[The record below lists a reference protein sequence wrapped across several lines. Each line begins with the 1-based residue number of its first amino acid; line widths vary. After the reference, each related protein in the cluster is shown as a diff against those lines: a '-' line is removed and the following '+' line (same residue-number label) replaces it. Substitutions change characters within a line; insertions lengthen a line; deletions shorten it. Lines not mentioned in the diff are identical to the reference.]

1 MNDLHIVTLGCRL
14 NAAESETMRA
24 HATKAGL
31 AATVIVNGCAV
42 TGEAMRQ
49 TRQAVRRA
57 KRDHPAARIV
67 VAGCAA
73 QIDAPGFAAM
83 PEVDAVIGND
93 EKMRAQTFDALA
105 HRLSASEPIVA
116 VGDIM
121 AQRAPIGHLATG
133 FDADT
138 RNGHARAFVEVQQGC
153 DHRCT
158 FCIIPFGRGNNRS
171 APAGEIVAQI
181 RALVGSG
188 VREIV
193 LTGVDITGWG
203 GDLPGAPTLGQLA
216 RRILKL
222 VPALGRLRFSSIDV
236 AEIDDDLL
244 RLIADEERLLPHLH
258 LSLQAGSDMI
268 LKRMKRRH
276 SRAQAIAFCHQ
287 VRALRPDMTF
297 GADLI
302 AGFPTES
309 DSMFADSLDLV
320 AACDLAFLHVF
331 PFSARNGTPAA
342 RMPQLPKS
350 LRKERAAQ
358 LREAGARQRT
368 RYFDTLIGRSITAL
382 VENRRL
388 DRARGHSDGFA
399 PIDIACEGAAIGRG
413 ALVTARVEVHDGTRL
428 NARLIDIKD
437 RHETDRHETAAP
449 DRNAAQRLVSAR

>member
-14 NAAESETMRA
+14 NMAESETMRA
-24 HATKAGL
+24 HAAKAGL
-31 AATVIVNGCAV
+31 DAAVIVNGCAV

-49 TRQAVRRA
+49 TRQAIRRA

-67 VAGCAA
+67 VTGCAA
-73 QIDAPGFAAM
+73 QIDANGFAAM

-93 EKMRAQTFDALA
+93 EKMRPAILAALA
-105 HRLSASEPIVA
+105 RRLSVSPDSKPETIVA

-121 AQRAPIGHLATG
+121 ALRDATGHPATG

-153 DHRCT
+153 DHRCS

-171 APAGEIVAQI
+171 APAGEIVAQV
-181 RALVGSG
+181 RALVESG

-216 RRILKL
+216 RRILRL
-222 VPALGRLRFSSIDV
+222 VPELGRLRFSSIDV
-236 AEIDDDLL
+236 AEIDDELL
-244 RLIADEERLLPHLH
+244 RLVADEPRLMPHLH
-258 LSLQAGSDMI
+258 LSLQAGSDLI

-276 SRAQAIAFCHQ
+276 SRAQAIAFCRHA
-287 VRALRPDMTF
+287 RTLRPDITF

-309 DSMFADSLDLV
+309 GEMFAESLDLV

-342 RMPQLPKS
+342 RMPQLPKA

-358 LREAGARQRT
+358 LREAGVHQRA
-368 RYFDTLIGRSITAL
+368 RYFDSLIGRSVCAL
-382 VENRRL
+382 VENRRT
-388 DRARGHSDGFA
+388 DRAHGHSDGFA
-399 PIDIACEGAAIGRG
+399 LIDIACEGTDIGRG
-413 ALVTARVEVHDGTRL
+413 ALVTARVISHDGARL
-428 NARLIDIKD
+428 SARLIDD
-437 RHETDRHETAAP
+437 RCDAVPHRSVME
-449 DRNAAQRLVSAR
+449 RLVSVR